1 MNRGEWR
8 DGQRAATQF
17 CVGLSRVRGYL
28 EFEYTTEGSKAV
40 GKWDGGKTKSREAS
54 LAEPEVEEASR

>member
-1 MNRGEWR
+1 
-8 DGQRAATQF
+8 
-17 CVGLSRVRGYL
+17 L
-28 EFEYTTEGSKAV
+28 EFEYTTEGSKAE